1 LEPHHKT
8 PRRPSP
14 GAGHPKEI
22 TMTEFAPV
30 PDFALGPDIPESGY
44 VVQDL
49 GGGAHFVTQGMINTM
64 FVETKN
70 GVVLVDASPFLG
82 DKLLEAIET
91 VTPKPVTHLIYSHAH
106 ADHIGAAHLLKRN
119 GLKIISHEITGEFI
133 KEVKNDDRRPLPTET
148 FSGRRKEMDID
159 GVRFVLDYTG
169 DWHQAGNLFI
179 HLPELKLMGAMDSF
193 TPKSAP
199 FFRLYFSAH
208 VPAYFDAMDQLLE
221 YDYETIVTGHMALP
235 GTPEDVATNGEYIRD
250 LRAAASE
257 ALRTVDMREASAAA
271 KVPADN
277 KQAEIKVWM
286 DAVTARAAELM
297 PSWEK
302 RLGGTDI
309 FLADNLNAT
318 AWSVFID

>member
-1 LEPHHKT
+1 
-8 PRRPSP
+8 
-14 GAGHPKEI
+14 
-22 TMTEFAPV
+22 MTEFAPV

-82 DKLLEAIET
+82 DKLLEAIES

-106 ADHIGAAHLLKRN
+106 ADHIGAAHLLKRD

-148 FSGRRKEMDID
+148 FNGRRKEMDID

-235 GTPEDVATNGEYIRD
+235 GTPEDVATNREYVRD

-257 ALRTVDMREASAAA
+257 ALRTVDMKEASAAA
-271 KVPADN
+271 KVPANN

-309 FLADNLNAT
+309 FLSDNLNAT

>member
-1 LEPHHKT
+1 
-8 PRRPSP
+8 
-14 GAGHPKEI
+14 
-22 TMTEFAPV
+22 MVEFAPV
-30 PDFALGPDIPESGY
+30 PGFALGPDIPESGY

-82 DKLLEAIET
+82 DKLLEAIES

-106 ADHIGAAHLLKRN
+106 ADHIGAAHLLKRD
-119 GLKIISHEITGEFI
+119 GMKIISHEITGEFI

-193 TPKSAP
+193 SPKSAP

-235 GTPEDVATNGEYIRD
+235 GTPEDVATNREYIRD

-257 ALRTVDMREASAAA
+257 ALRTVDMKEASAAA

-309 FLADNLNAT
+309 FLSDNLNAT

>member
-1 LEPHHKT
+1 
-8 PRRPSP
+8 
-14 GAGHPKEI
+14 
-22 TMTEFAPV
+22 MTEFAPV

-82 DKLLEAIET
+82 DKLLESIET

-106 ADHIGAAHLLKRN
+106 ADHIGAAHLLKRD

-271 KVPADN
+271 KVSADN

-318 AWSVFID
+318 AWSLFID

>member
-1 LEPHHKT
+1 
-8 PRRPSP
+8 
-14 GAGHPKEI
+14 
-22 TMTEFAPV
+22 MTEFAPV

-82 DKLLEAIET
+82 DKLLEAIES

-106 ADHIGAAHLLKRN
+106 ADHIGAAHLLKRD

-193 TPKSAP
+193 SPKSAP

-235 GTPEDVATNGEYIRD
+235 GTPEDVATNREYIRD

-257 ALRTVDMREASAAA
+257 ALRTVDMKEASAAA
-271 KVPADN
+271 KVSADN

-309 FLADNLNAT
+309 FLSDNLNAT
-318 AWSVFID
+318 AWSAFID

>member
-1 LEPHHKT
+1 
-8 PRRPSP
+8 
-14 GAGHPKEI
+14 
-22 TMTEFAPV
+22 MTEFAPV

-44 VVQDL
+44 AVTDL

-82 DKLLEAIET
+82 DKLLEAIES

-106 ADHIGAAHLLKRN
+106 ADHIGAAHLLKRD

-235 GTPEDVATNGEYIRD
+235 GTPEDVATNREYIRD
-250 LRAAASE
+250 LRSAASE
-257 ALRTVDMREASAAA
+257 ALRTVDLKEAAAAA
-271 KVPADN
+271 KVPANN

-286 DAVTARAAELM
+286 DAVTSRAAELM
-297 PSWEK
+297 PPWEK

-309 FLADNLNAT
+309 FLSDNLNAT

>member
-1 LEPHHKT
+1 
-8 PRRPSP
+8 
-14 GAGHPKEI
+14 
-22 TMTEFAPV
+22 MTEFAPV

-82 DKLLEAIET
+82 DKLLEAIES

-106 ADHIGAAHLLKRN
+106 ADHIGAAHLLKRD

-235 GTPEDVATNGEYIRD
+235 GTPEDVATNREYIRD

-257 ALRTVDMREASAAA
+257 ALRTVDMKEASAAA
-271 KVPADN
+271 KVPANN

-286 DAVTARAAELM
+286 DAVTARAVELM

-309 FLADNLNAT
+309 FLSDNVNAT

>member
-1 LEPHHKT
+1 
-8 PRRPSP
+8 
-14 GAGHPKEI
+14 
-22 TMTEFAPV
+22 MTEFAPV
-30 PDFALGPDIPESGY
+30 PGFALGPDIPESGY

-82 DKLLEAIET
+82 DKLLEAIES

-235 GTPEDVATNGEYIRD
+235 GTPEDVATNREYIRD

-257 ALRTVDMREASAAA
+257 ALRTVDMKEASAAA

>member
-1 LEPHHKT
+1 
-8 PRRPSP
+8 
-14 GAGHPKEI
+14 
-22 TMTEFAPV
+22 MTEFAPV

-64 FVETKN
+64 FVETKH

-82 DKLLEAIET
+82 DRLLEAIES

-106 ADHIGAAHLLKRN
+106 ADHIGAAHLLKRD

-148 FSGRRKEMDID
+148 FSGRRKEVDID

-235 GTPEDVATNGEYIRD
+235 GTPEDVATNREYIRA

-257 ALRTVDMREASAAA
+257 ALRTVDMKEASAAA
-271 KVPADN
+271 KVPANN

>member
-1 LEPHHKT
+1 
-8 PRRPSP
+8 
-14 GAGHPKEI
+14 
-22 TMTEFAPV
+22 MTEFAPV

-82 DKLLEAIET
+82 DKLLEAIES

-106 ADHIGAAHLLKRN
+106 ADHIGAAHLLKRD

-193 TPKSAP
+193 SPKNAP

-235 GTPEDVATNGEYIRD
+235 GTPEDVATNREYIRD

-257 ALRTVDMREASAAA
+257 ALRTVDMKEASAAA

-297 PSWEK
+297 PSWEG

-309 FLADNLNAT
+309 FLSDNLNAT

>member
-1 LEPHHKT
+1 
-8 PRRPSP
+8 
-14 GAGHPKEI
+14 
-22 TMTEFAPV
+22 MTEFAPV
-30 PDFALGPDIPESGY
+30 PDFALGPDIPEYGY

-82 DKLLEAIET
+82 DKLLEAIES

-106 ADHIGAAHLLKRN
+106 ADHIGAAHLLKRD

-235 GTPEDVATNGEYIRD
+235 GTPEDVATNREYIRD

-257 ALRTVDMREASAAA
+257 ALRTVDMKEASAAA
-271 KVPADN
+271 KVPANN

-309 FLADNLNAT
+309 FLSDNLNAT

>member
-1 LEPHHKT
+1 
-8 PRRPSP
+8 
-14 GAGHPKEI
+14 
-22 TMTEFAPV
+22 MTEFAPV
-30 PDFALGPDIPESGY
+30 PGFALGPDIPESGY

-82 DKLLEAIET
+82 DKLLEAIES

-106 ADHIGAAHLLKRN
+106 ADHIGAAHLLKRD
-119 GLKIISHEITGEFI
+119 GMKIVSHEITGEFI

-193 TPKSAP
+193 TPKNAP

-235 GTPEDVATNGEYIRD
+235 GTPEDVATNREYIRD

-257 ALRTVDMREASAAA
+257 ALRTVDMKEASAAA
-271 KVPADN
+271 KVPASN

-309 FLADNLNAT
+309 FLSDNLNAT

>member
-1 LEPHHKT
+1 
-8 PRRPSP
+8 
-14 GAGHPKEI
+14 
-22 TMTEFAPV
+22 MTEFAPV

-82 DKLLEAIET
+82 DKLLEAIES

-106 ADHIGAAHLLKRN
+106 ADHIGAAHLLNRD

-235 GTPEDVATNGEYIRD
+235 GTPEDVATNREYIRD

-257 ALRTVDMREASAAA
+257 ALRTVDMKEASAAA
-271 KVPADN
+271 KVSASN

-309 FLADNLNAT
+309 FLSDNINAT

>member
-1 LEPHHKT
+1 
-8 PRRPSP
+8 
-14 GAGHPKEI
+14 
-22 TMTEFAPV
+22 MTEFAPV
-30 PDFALGPDIPESGY
+30 PGFALGPDIPESGY

-82 DKLLEAIET
+82 DKLLEAIES

-106 ADHIGAAHLLKRN
+106 ADHIGAAHLLKRD
-119 GLKIISHEITGEFI
+119 GMKIVSHEITGEFI

-235 GTPEDVATNGEYIRD
+235 GTPEDVATNREYIRD

-257 ALRTVDMREASAAA
+257 ALRTVDLQEAAAAA
-271 KVPADN
+271 KVPANN
-277 KQAEIKVWM
+277 KQAEIKFWM
-286 DAVTARAAELM
+286 DAVVARAAELM
-297 PSWEK
+297 PSWDK

-309 FLADNLNAT
+309 FLSDNLNAT

>member
-1 LEPHHKT
+1 
-8 PRRPSP
+8 
-14 GAGHPKEI
+14 
-22 TMTEFAPV
+22 MTEFAPV

-119 GLKIISHEITGEFI
+119 GLKIISHEITGQFI

-193 TPKSAP
+193 TPKNAP

-271 KVPADN
+271 KCRPTTSRRKSRSGWMRSPPARPN
-277 KQAEIKVWM
+277 SCRPGKSA
-286 DAVTARAAELM
+286 
-297 PSWEK
+297 WEEPTSSSPTTSTPP
-302 RLGGTDI
+302 RGASSSTRTTLYG
-309 FLADNLNAT
+309 
-318 AWSVFID
+318 

>member
-1 LEPHHKT
+1 
-8 PRRPSP
+8 
-14 GAGHPKEI
+14 
-22 TMTEFAPV
+22 MTEFAPV

-106 ADHIGAAHLLKRN
+106 ADHIGAADLLKRD

-235 GTPEDVATNGEYIRD
+235 GTPEDVATNREYIRD

-309 FLADNLNAT
+309 FLSDNLNAT

>member
-1 LEPHHKT
+1 
-8 PRRPSP
+8 
-14 GAGHPKEI
+14 
-22 TMTEFAPV
+22 MTEFGPV
-30 PDFALGPDIPESGY
+30 PDFALGPDIPEAGY

-64 FVETKN
+64 FVETRN

-82 DKLLEAIET
+82 DKLLEAIES

-106 ADHIGAAHLLKRN
+106 ADHIGAAHLLKRD
-119 GLKIISHEITGEFI
+119 GMKIISHEITGEFI

-179 HLPELKLMGAMDSF
+179 HLPELKVMGAMDSF

-221 YDYETIVTGHMALP
+221 YDYETVVTGHMALP
-235 GTPEDVATNGEYIRD
+235 GTPEDVATNREYIRD

-257 ALRTVDMREASAAA
+257 ALRTVDMKEAAAAA
-271 KVPADN
+271 KVPANN

-309 FLADNLNAT
+309 FLSDNLNAT
-318 AWSVFID
+318 AWSAFID

>member
-1 LEPHHKT
+1 
-8 PRRPSP
+8 
-14 GAGHPKEI
+14 
-22 TMTEFAPV
+22 MTEFAPV

-82 DKLLEAIET
+82 DKLLEAIES

-106 ADHIGAAHLLKRN
+106 ADHIGAAHLLKRD

-148 FSGRRKEMDID
+148 FSGRHKQMDID

-193 TPKSAP
+193 APKSAP

-208 VPAYFDAMDQLLE
+208 VPAYFDAMDQLLD

-235 GTPEDVATNGEYIRD
+235 GTPEDVATNREYIRD

-257 ALRTVDMREASAAA
+257 ALRTVDMKEASAAA

-309 FLADNLNAT
+309 FLSDNLNAT
-318 AWSVFID
+318 AWSAFID

>member
-1 LEPHHKT
+1 
-8 PRRPSP
+8 
-14 GAGHPKEI
+14 
-22 TMTEFAPV
+22 MTEFAPV

-106 ADHIGAAHLLKRN
+106 ADHIGAAHLLKRD

-159 GVRFVLDYTG
+159 GVRFILDYAG

-235 GTPEDVATNGEYIRD
+235 GTPEDVATNREYIRD

-257 ALRTVDMREASAAA
+257 ALRTVDMKEASAAA

-309 FLADNLNAT
+309 FLSDNLNAT

>member
-1 LEPHHKT
+1 
-8 PRRPSP
+8 
-14 GAGHPKEI
+14 
-22 TMTEFAPV
+22 MTEFAPV
-30 PDFALGPDIPESGY
+30 PEFALGPDIPESGY
-44 VVQDL
+44 VVQEL

-64 FVETKN
+64 FVETTH

-82 DKLLEAIET
+82 EKLLEAIES

-106 ADHIGAAHLLKRN
+106 SDHIGAAHLLNRN

-133 KEVKNDDRRPLPTET
+133 KDVKNDGRRPLPTET

-193 TPKSAP
+193 SPKSAP

-235 GTPEDVATNGEYIRD
+235 GTPEDVSVNREYIRD
-250 LRAAASE
+250 LRSAASE
-257 ALRTVDMREASAAA
+257 ALRTVDRDEAAA
-271 KVPADN
+271 AARVPAN
-277 KQAEIKVWM
+277 NRQAEIKVWM
-286 DAVTARAAELM
+286 DAVCARAAELM
-297 PSWEK
+297 PPWEK

>member
-1 LEPHHKT
+1 
-8 PRRPSP
+8 
-14 GAGHPKEI
+14 
-22 TMTEFAPV
+22 MTEFAPV

-82 DKLLEAIET
+82 DKLLEAIES

-106 ADHIGAAHLLKRN
+106 ADHIGAAHLLKRD
-119 GLKIISHEITGEFI
+119 GMKIISHEITGEFI

-169 DWHQAGNLFI
+169 DWHQAYNLFI

-193 TPKSAP
+193 TPKNAP

-235 GTPEDVATNGEYIRD
+235 GTPEDVATNREYIRD

-257 ALRTVDMREASAAA
+257 ALRTIDMKEASAAA
-271 KVPADN
+271 KVLTNN

-309 FLADNLNAT
+309 FLTDNLNAT
-318 AWSVFID
+318 AWSAFID

>member
-1 LEPHHKT
+1 
-8 PRRPSP
+8 
-14 GAGHPKEI
+14 
-22 TMTEFAPV
+22 MTEFAPV

-82 DKLLEAIET
+82 DKLLEAIES

-106 ADHIGAAHLLKRN
+106 ADHIGAAHLLKRD
-119 GLKIISHEITGEFI
+119 GMKIISHEITGEFI

-221 YDYETIVTGHMALP
+221 YDYETIVTGHMSLP
-235 GTPEDVATNGEYIRD
+235 GTPEDVATNREYIRD

-257 ALRTVDMREASAAA
+257 ALRTVDMKEASAAA

-277 KQAEIKVWM
+277 KQAGIKVWM

-309 FLADNLNAT
+309 FLSDNLNAT

>member
-1 LEPHHKT
+1 
-8 PRRPSP
+8 
-14 GAGHPKEI
+14 
-22 TMTEFAPV
+22 MTEFTPV

-82 DKLLEAIET
+82 DKMLEAIES
-91 VTPKPVTHLIYSHAH
+91 VTSKPVTHLIYSHAH

-193 TPKSAP
+193 TPKNAP

-235 GTPEDVATNGEYIRD
+235 GTPEDVATNREYIRD

-257 ALRTVDMREASAAA
+257 ALRTVDMKEASAAA
-271 KVPADN
+271 KVPANN
-277 KQAEIKVWM
+277 KPAEIKVWM

-309 FLADNLNAT
+309 FLSDNLNAT
-318 AWSVFID
+318 AWSAFID